1 MSVFYTG
8 NTGRSTGPH
17 LDFQVYNPNTG
28 GYEDPSAYTQYLT
41 VGGNKDPFNFPV
53 TSPRGM
59 RIHPVTGERKMH
71 EGIDYGTPSGTAINV
86 NGRLL
91 STWEDATGGVMSQY
105 LVGQGKDQRELLLL
119 HGSRDNTIT
128 GSGAVTDYSKDPV
141 LPVDSSAPPPTKP
154 EAPADRAGA
163 KQKAQDYSAMSAA
176 EINAAYDA
184 MRNDPAKAAREGL
197 AMHKAFFGKK

>member
-1 MSVFYTG
+1 MATFYTG

-17 LDFQVYNPNTG
+17 LDFQVYNPATG

-41 VGGNKDPFNFPV
+41 VGDNNDPFDFPV

-119 HGSRDNTIT
+119 HGNRDNKIT

-141 LPVDSSAPPPTKP
+141 LPVNQSGT
-154 EAPADRAGA
+154 APADRAGA
-163 KQKAQDYSAMSAA
+163 KQKAQDYASMSKSQLD
-176 EINAAYDA
+176 AAYDA
-184 MRNDPAKAAREGL
+184 LRSDPAKAAREGL
-197 AMHKAFFGKK
+197 KMHKAFFKK

>member
-17 LDFQVYNPNTG
+17 LDFQVYNPATG
-28 GYEDPSAYTQYLT
+28 GYEDPSAYLHHLT
-41 VGGNKDPFNFPV
+41 VGDNKDPFNFPV

-59 RIHPVTGERKMH
+59 RIHPVTGKHSMH
-71 EGIDYGTPSGTAINV
+71 QGIDYGTPSGTAINV

-91 STWEDATGGVMSQY
+91 STWEDPTGGVMSQY

-119 HGSRDNTIT
+119 HGNRDNKIT

-141 LPVDSSAPPPTKP
+141 LPVDSSTP
-154 EAPADRAGA
+154 APADRAGA
-163 KQKAQDYSAMSAA
+163 KQKAQDYAAMSKS

-184 MRNDPAKAAREGL
+184 LRSDPAKAAREGMR
-197 AMHKAFFGKK
+197 MHKAFFRK

>member
-17 LDFQVYNPNTG
+17 LDFQVYNPSTG

-41 VGGNKDPFNFPV
+41 VGDNKDPFNFPV

-119 HGSRDNTIT
+119 HGNRDNPIT

-141 LPVDSSAPPPTKP
+141 LPVNQSGTT
-154 EAPADRAGA
+154 PADRSGA
-163 KQKAQDYSAMSAA
+163 KQKAQDYSAMSKA
-176 EINAAYDA
+176 ELDSAYDA
-184 MRNDPAKAAREGL
+184 LRSDPAKAAKEGL
-197 AMHKAFFGKK
+197 AMHKAFFKK